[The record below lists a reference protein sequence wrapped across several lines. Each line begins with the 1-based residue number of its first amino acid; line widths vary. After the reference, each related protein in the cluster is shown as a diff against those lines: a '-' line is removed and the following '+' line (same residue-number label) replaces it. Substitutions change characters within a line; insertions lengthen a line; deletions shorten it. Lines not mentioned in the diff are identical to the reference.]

1 MAALFALESVT
12 EALFALSFD
21 DALRWSSYG
30 LALAI
35 YIILIF
41 NFYRFVAKRDI
52 FEQKLTF
59 AHPGVVG
66 LLEDFVLAFLR
77 LIKYGVMFP
86 IISFVWFVGF
96 VVLLFVVT
104 QNQPIQQITLIA
116 IALITGARILSYYNE
131 DAAQELAKTVAIVI
145 LGTALVQPDFFQF
158 TQVYQRLLS
167 LPALSVTLLHFIVYL
182 SGLELLMRFL
192 YHLKLAVFNDP
203 ISQKKISNTARPPLK
218 V

>member
-1 MAALFALESVT
+1 MATLFALESVT

-86 IISFVWFVGF
+86 IISFAASCVTD
-96 VVLLFVVT
+96 VLSRV
-104 QNQPIQQITLIA
+104 
-116 IALITGARILSYYNE
+116 LSSRM
-131 DAAQELAKTVAIVI
+131 
-145 LGTALVQPDFFQF
+145 F
-158 TQVYQRLLS
+158 S
-167 LPALSVTLLHFIVYL
+167 SPAW
-182 SGLELLMRFL
+182 
-192 YHLKLAVFNDP
+192 
-203 ISQKKISNTARPPLK
+203 
-218 V
+218 